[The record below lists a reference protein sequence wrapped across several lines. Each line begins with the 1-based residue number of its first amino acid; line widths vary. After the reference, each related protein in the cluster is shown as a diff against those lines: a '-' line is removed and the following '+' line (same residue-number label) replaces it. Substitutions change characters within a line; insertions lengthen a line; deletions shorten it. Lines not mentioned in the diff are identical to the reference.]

1 MALAP
6 INPFAINNTFR
17 SANQTSYDVDNPR
30 PLGGPNSFPQYNHD
44 HKYSPSNTYLD
55 NYQEEAS
62 PNSAYGINGTQL
74 SPQNIFNK
82 TPGGTSLDV
91 ENPNPDGGP
100 NRTTAG
106 AHNIPS
112 GIYQTETPTGP
123 LMNTKGVIVNTML
136 HRYLPS
142 IGNKYENSFT
152 PETLPDNSTF

>member
-1 MALAP
+1 MAP
-6 INPFAINNTFR
+6 INPFATSNNFN
-17 SANQTSYDVDNPR
+17 SADQTSLDIDNPQ

-100 NRTTAG
+100 NRTNAG
-106 AHNIPS
+106 AYNIPS
-112 GIYQTETPTGP
+112 GQYTNIGSSGTLFNNDGTIAT
-123 LMNTKGVIVNTML
+123 TML
-136 HRYLPS
+136 HQYLPS
-142 IGNKYENSFT
+142 PGNKYENSFI
-152 PETLPDNSTF
+152 PGTLPDNSTF